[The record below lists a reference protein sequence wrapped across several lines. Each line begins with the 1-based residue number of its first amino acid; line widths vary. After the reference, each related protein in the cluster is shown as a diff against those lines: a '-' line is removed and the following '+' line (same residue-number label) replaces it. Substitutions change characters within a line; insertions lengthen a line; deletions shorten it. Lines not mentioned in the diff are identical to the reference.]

1 MTKKFYAY
9 FLIESHTKNI
19 VENWEQCK
27 KETSG
32 KKARYKSFTSLKEAQ
47 TWLLKGAIYEKKE
60 KKNHPSLKEGIYF
73 DAGTGRGI
81 GVEIRVTMK
90 DGISILK
97 KFFPNLEINTFGNY
111 LLSPDKTNNFGELA
125 GLYLALNIGIKE
137 KTRYIFGDS
146 SLVINYWSKGLF
158 NKTIPLETQKLALKV
173 KKKRDIF
180 ESLGGT
186 IEHISGDFNPAD
198 LGFHK

>member
-9 FLIESHTKNI
+9 FLLESHTKNI
-19 VENWEQCK
+19 VETWEQCK
-27 KETSG
+27 KETLG

-47 TWLLKGAIYEKKE
+47 TWLLKGATYEKKE
-60 KKNHPSLKEGIYF
+60 KKNQPLLKEGIYF

-81 GVEIRVTMK
+81 GVEVRVTMK

-97 KFFPNLEINTFGNY
+97 KFFPNLEINIFGNY

-125 GLYLALNIGIKE
+125 GLYLALTIAIKE
-137 KTRYIFGDS
+137 KTKFIFGDS

-158 NKTIPLETQKLALKV
+158 NKTIPLETQKLARKV
-173 KKKRDIF
+173 KTKRDIF
-180 ESLGGT
+180 EKLGGT